1 MKLRFI
7 AWFALPL
14 FLCACQKTE
23 TPRQARPDLQSG
35 AFTSLT
41 HPLTFPPTGD
51 SLALILLWNTR
62 THGPFPLTLD
72 DILRGRLPGSPADS
86 VLMSLPSGTR
96 DSIGGNITFYRNM
109 LLNTRFVYR
118 EVVHLGAY
126 STDNG
131 SIPVRVGGIRVSGQ
145 LQSRHGMRTPGP
157 SREQEYAG
165 ILSRG
170 DSPVYPFSSFYVQHP
185 GDYSS
190 LPVSMER
197 AGQIQNTD
205 AQFVLV
211 FRFTGQFRSFTDVN
225 LDAAGRRYNYTFPEL
240 PLVTPVKAIIE
251 GENGEI
257 LFSY

>member
-1 MKLRFI
+1 
-7 AWFALPL
+7 
-14 FLCACQKTE
+14 
-23 TPRQARPDLQSG
+23 
-35 AFTSLT
+35 
-41 HPLTFPPTGD
+41 
-51 SLALILLWNTR
+51 
-62 THGPFPLTLD
+62 
-72 DILRGRLPGSPADS
+72 
-86 VLMSLPSGTR
+86 MSLPSGTR